1 MIIVPIIPRIITI
14 NSIKRG
20 VINRK
25 QEIEI
30 INHIIE
36 MEYNFDFAVI
46 PFFIL
51 KSLIY
56 EPTNRLEINLAYRRS
71 ELLRYNPAESNK
83 NGVVGNPGMK
93 TPTTPMQ
100 SVKVPKKI
108 NIGFIRPM
116 NYCLFFRNF
125 PII

>member
-1 MIIVPIIPRIITI
+1 
-14 NSIKRG
+14 
-20 VINRK
+20 
-25 QEIEI
+25 
-30 INHIIE
+30 
-36 MEYNFDFAVI
+36 
-46 PFFIL
+46 
-51 KSLIY
+51 
-56 EPTNRLEINLAYRRS
+56 
-71 ELLRYNPAESNK
+71 
-83 NGVVGNPGMK
+83 VGNPGMK